1 MRHWVLAGILLLAFL
16 VQSVFGGYL
25 TIRGIAPN
33 VVLVVVVVYGLLF
46 GWQMGLAAGV
56 LGGLLL
62 DLNTS
67 QLIGSHVL
75 ALAAVGLLVG
85 LVEEGV
91 FKDNLILPL
100 AGGIA
105 GSLLGQTILVG
116 CMWLFRRSYPLG
128 DLRAALF
135 PTALYDVILCVLVY
149 TRVYKYYRYLRPDPR
164 GTIILRRR

>member
-1 MRHWVLAGILLLAFL
+1 MRYYVLAGVLLLAFL
-16 VQSVFGGYL
+16 VQSVLGGFL
-25 TIRGIAPN
+25 AIRGIAPN

-46 GWQMGLAAGV
+46 GWEMGIAAGV

-62 DLNTS
+62 DLTTS

-75 ALAAVGLLVG
+75 ALAAVGLMVG

-91 FKDNLILPL
+91 FKDNLLLPL
-100 AGGIA
+100 IGGFL
-105 GSLLGQTILVG
+105 GSLVGQIVLVG
-116 CMWLFRRSYPLG
+116 CIWLFRRSFPLG
-128 DLRAALF
+128 DLRAALL

-149 TRVYKYYRYLRPDPR
+149 TRIYKYYRYLRPDPR

>member
-1 MRHWVLAGILLLAFL
+1 MRYYVLAGVLLLAFL
-16 VQSVFGGYL
+16 VQSVLGGFL
-25 TIRGIAPN
+25 AIRGIAPN

-46 GWQMGLAAGV
+46 GWEMGIAAGV

-62 DLNTS
+62 DLTTN

-75 ALAAVGLLVG
+75 ALAAVGLMVG

-91 FKDNLILPL
+91 FKDNLLLPL
-100 AGGIA
+100 IGGFL
-105 GSLLGQTILVG
+105 GSLVGQIVLVG
-116 CMWLFRRSYPLG
+116 CIWLFRRSFPLG
-128 DLRAALF
+128 DLRAALL

-149 TRVYKYYRYLRPDPR
+149 TRIYKYYRYLRPDPR